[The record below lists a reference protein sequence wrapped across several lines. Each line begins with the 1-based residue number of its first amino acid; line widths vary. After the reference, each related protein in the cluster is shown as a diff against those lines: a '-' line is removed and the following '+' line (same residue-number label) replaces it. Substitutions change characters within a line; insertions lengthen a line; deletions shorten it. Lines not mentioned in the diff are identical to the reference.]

1 MIFGHISNLG
11 AMPFA
16 TPIMLGLN
24 FLKNTDFSQKD
35 TGRYDIEGNEIFALI
50 FDLETSPKTENSPEV
65 HRNYIDI
72 QYLVSGQEVIG
83 VTTDLGTLPVKTP
96 YDEKRD
102 ILFYE
107 DSENETDLHLLPGNF
122 AIFFPEDVHRPNCQY
137 ESSQKIRKV
146 VVKIALSR
154 LL

>member
-1 MIFGHISNLG
+1 MIFGHISKIG

-16 TPIMLGLN
+16 APIMRGLD
-24 FLKNTDFSQKD
+24 FLKNTDFSQKN

-50 FDLETSPKTENSPEV
+50 FDLETSAKSENSPEV

-72 QYLVSGQEVIG
+72 QYLVSGKEIIG

-102 ILFYE
+102 ILFYA

-137 ESSQKIRKV
+137 ENSQKIRKV
-146 VVKIALSR
+146 VVKIALS